1 MPPVPL
7 RQRMLPPD
15 PLSDPAAGDPSLDAG
30 PPPPMFGGG
39 PPSGIM
45 GGAPPGGG
53 MPPMAGAGLG
63 SPMGGVGAYPS
74 TNPALVAQLLG
85 PLLAAQ
91 QQDDQRLQ
99 QEQMQS
105 VIEVLASMKQS
116 DSMSAD
122 AATAP
127 APITENP
134 TEVPPMGGG
143 GY

>member
-1 MPPVPL
+1 MARIPRTSLAP
-7 RQRMLPPD
+7 
-15 PLSDPAAGDPSLDAG
+15 SDPGLSEDPLDAG

-39 PPSGIM
+39 PPMGM
-45 GGAPPGGG
+45 GGGPEAAPPL
-53 MPPMAGAGLG
+53 AGAGMG
-63 SPMGGVGAYPS
+63 SPMGGGVGAYPS

-105 VIEVLASMKQS
+105 VIEVLASMKKS
-116 DSMSAD
+116 DAMSAD

-127 APITENP
+127 APVVENP
-134 TEVPPMGGG
+134 TAIPPQGGG